1 MALQWY
7 QPLANKIERLL
18 FDRGVRRLIAG
29 SPILDFRAILDA
41 NRVLLVNVPKGIL
54 GDNTSG
60 LFAGFVVAMFQKAAL
75 SRTDTKDRPPYHLY
89 LDEFQN
95 YTTDNIS
102 DILTESRKYGLSLIL
117 AHQTF
122 TRIPPDIKSTV
133 LNVIGS
139 TVTFRI
145 GVEDAKEMA
154 PAVFRSGDTGVEPP
168 PLQHVERGGRIPFMR
183 FEERHVQPNWDRA
196 QQALINLEN
205 RQMYLRKRGNY
216 QPVQLRTR
224 TVKPV
229 KITPELQLVINQLR
243 QRLDPACMMEVP
255 PPVVPLEKKKKPARQ
270 NKATKPTD
278 KQAANK
284 EKQKMAQTQKP
295 SNPHR

>member
-1 MALQWY
+1 
-7 QPLANKIERLL
+7 
-18 FDRGVRRLIAG
+18 
-29 SPILDFRAILDA
+29 
-41 NRVLLVNVPKGIL
+41 
-54 GDNTSG
+54 
-60 LFAGFVVAMFQKAAL
+60 
-75 SRTDTKDRPPYHLY
+75 
-89 LDEFQN
+89 
-95 YTTDNIS
+95 
-102 DILTESRKYGLSLIL
+102 
-117 AHQTF
+117 
-122 TRIPPDIKSTV
+122 
-133 LNVIGS
+133 
-139 TVTFRI
+139 
-145 GVEDAKEMA
+145 
-154 PAVFRSGDTGVEPP
+154 
-168 PLQHVERGGRIPFMR
+168 
-183 FEERHVQPNWDRA
+183 
-196 QQALINLEN
+196 
-205 RQMYLRKRGNY
+205 MYLRKRGNY